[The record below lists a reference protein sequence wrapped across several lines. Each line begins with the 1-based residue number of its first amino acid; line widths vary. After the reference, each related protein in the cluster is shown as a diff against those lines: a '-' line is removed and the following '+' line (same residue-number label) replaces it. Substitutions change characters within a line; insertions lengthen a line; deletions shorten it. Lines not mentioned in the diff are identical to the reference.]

1 MSETSRYNF
10 FPYINTTKRNINNI
24 LSNNEK
30 TLLNS
35 SEQNT
40 YKTQSLNDI
49 RNFYFKDSP
58 NFQKI
63 QLIRKINSKKNPIFK
78 NSQFYLSHRYRFNIN
93 KNVDIT
99 NINNKFSN
107 SLTKFNNSD
116 ISKTFYLNKDSPK
129 SLLESNINNSKNS
142 LILDL
147 NTSDSFNKTSSCLF
161 NELLAKLPPKN
172 HSPKSKSKKIFVSTI
187 YKFTPFFKK
196 SKNDNISA
204 RQIYHYYLKKS
215 ETKTPKNTHQF
226 NGTYDYTSVMFP
238 KLKNLYGEN
247 PDYIN
252 NLYEIKKNDNIAKKK
267 DFNIKEYQ
275 GVLMKL
281 LKKNISEKNMK
292 KLKYNYDTFNAK
304 NYGIAA
310 PKGKYIDLA
319 KKLKNHLSND
329 SYQKILLMDRKYR
342 QYLEKKKEK
351 NNKKKEEESK
361 NKRKNKFS
369 IKKIKIKKKKNNI
382 IE

>member
-40 YKTQSLNDI
+40 YKTQSLNNI
-49 RNFYFKDSP
+49 KTFYYKDSP

-63 QLIRKINSKKNPIFK
+63 QLLRKINSKKNPIFK

-93 KNVDIT
+93 KNVDI
-99 NINNKFSN
+99 N

-116 ISKTFYLNKDSPK
+116 ISKTFYLNKD
-129 SLLESNINNSKNS
+129 INNSKNS

-161 NELLAKLPPKN
+161 NELLAKLPPKI

-252 NLYEIKKNDNIAKKK
+252 N
-267 DFNIKEYQ
+267 
-275 GVLMKL
+275 
-281 LKKNISEKNMK
+281 
-292 KLKYNYDTFNAK
+292 
-304 NYGIAA
+304 
-310 PKGKYIDLA
+310 
-319 KKLKNHLSND
+319 
-329 SYQKILLMDRKYR
+329 
-342 QYLEKKKEK
+342 
-351 NNKKKEEESK
+351 
-361 NKRKNKFS
+361 
-369 IKKIKIKKKKNNI
+369 
-382 IE
+382 

>member
-40 YKTQSLNDI
+40 YKTQSLNNI
-49 RNFYFKDSP
+49 KTFYFKDSP

-129 SLLESNINNSKNS
+129 SLLEN
-142 LILDL
+142 
-147 NTSDSFNKTSSCLF
+147 
-161 NELLAKLPPKN
+161 
-172 HSPKSKSKKIFVSTI
+172 
-187 YKFTPFFKK
+187 
-196 SKNDNISA
+196 
-204 RQIYHYYLKKS
+204 
-215 ETKTPKNTHQF
+215 
-226 NGTYDYTSVMFP
+226 
-238 KLKNLYGEN
+238 
-247 PDYIN
+247 
-252 NLYEIKKNDNIAKKK
+252 
-267 DFNIKEYQ
+267 NIKQ
-275 GVLMKL
+275 L
-281 LKKNISEKNMK
+281 
-292 KLKYNYDTFNAK
+292 
-304 NYGIAA
+304 
-310 PKGKYIDLA
+310 
-319 KKLKNHLSND
+319 
-329 SYQKILLMDRKYR
+329 
-342 QYLEKKKEK
+342 
-351 NNKKKEEESK
+351 
-361 NKRKNKFS
+361 
-369 IKKIKIKKKKNNI
+369 
-382 IE
+382 